1 MGGQISKERFQ
12 KHLRIGIQF
21 DGAGFVLLNGLPL
34 PALVKDCVAEL
45 VLAPECIQN
54 AKLRASLTG
63 QKTVL
68 LLKEGSRV
76 LCGVSSTM
84 IEDIFDEGLNPSGP
98 VPIHSTYKFVEV
110 KLDAD
115 LWLQVRG
122 DLEARLSSCL
132 CKITALNIEAESLN
146 QAFTLISETYETK
159 RRSHSGNVFERVYA
173 QDERGD
179 WQSLEQLRVEA
190 IAKSLPSADRDA
202 HQPK

>member
-21 DGAGFVLLNGLPL
+21 DGAGFVLLNGNPL

-63 QKTVL
+63 QKTIL

-84 IEDIFDEGLNPSGP
+84 IEDIFDEGVNPSGP
-98 VPIHSTYKFVEV
+98 VPIHAPYKFVEV

-122 DLEARLSSCL
+122 DQEARLSPCP
-132 CKITALNIEAESLN
+132 CKITVLNKEAESLN
-146 QAFTLISETYETK
+146 QSFTLISEAYEIK

-173 QDERGD
+173 QDQRGN
-179 WQSLEQLRVEA
+179 WQSLDEFRLQA
-190 IAKSLPSADRDA
+190 IHKLA
-202 HQPK
+202 